1 MATRL
6 TNNFNVWLSTYSTT
20 VLRYTLDVCTF
31 ALALFRFPLAVILS
45 LWLITTLFTST
56 VLHLVQPICVLP
68 GISNL
73 EICATKLAGASHGQ
87 GHSSAEWSPR
97 WVDFVRL
104 NTAEAATFEQLLDAG
119 VGGSTLSLE
128 IKKAEM
134 ASSDL
139 LIALRF
145 SEINSRDAIMESLG
159 AFIRDARTTSRG
171 LSKLSVKVLGAV
183 DEYVPD
189 NSTQYLTLMLRMVS
203 YTNRIVAVNDYTL
216 RTIQAERAAPGSVWP
231 FWPQQPTVNQE
242 VVVGLFAEAMGVLS
256 SHVRR
261 LILEAEVQLS
271 NLDKLEEDLSVL
283 HALAVREGLAIASA
297 KNDILTELWT
307 KFGGNRRLI
316 RTYDE
321 NLALLRDLSTYRRR
335 ALLHVVRSLQIL
347 RTLSDEMED
356 LKERVSVPAMAGD
369 KIPIEVH
376 LKSISTGL
384 ERLRVSKLE
393 AKERERGSV
402 RSILRTP
409 QGIDII

>member
-1 MATRL
+1 MSVPSPL
-6 TNNFNVWLSTYSTT
+6 H
-20 VLRYTLDVCTF
+20 CF
-31 ALALFRFPLAVILS
+31 ASHWPS
-45 LWLITTLFTST
+45 YYPS
-56 VLHLVQPICVLP
+56 